1 MPPERG
7 RVMEISLLHRFS
19 PIISVDPVP
28 RPQERADASAAVV
41 TAVRALNKSELLGN
55 HELLFARDSATRT
68 TVIQI
73 VERNTGEVLEQIP
86 PEQVLQMMAQLA
98 EQIGSKST
106 L

>member
-19 PIISVDPVP
+19 PIISVDT
-28 RPQERADASAAVV
+28 V